1 MHVLGFGKV
10 KGNKFSNPGLKY
22 IRYDCGY
29 TTVVVH
35 GLTKL
40 RPESKRREKGFK
52 TEKGRVRKE
61 IEVLKSE
68 SFSEKPSS
76 HFLK

>member
-1 MHVLGFGKV
+1 M
-10 KGNKFSNPGLKY
+10 
-22 IRYDCGY
+22 
-29 TTVVVH
+29 VVRD
-35 GLTKL
+35 LTNL

-52 TEKGRVRKE
+52 IEKGRVRKE

-68 SFSEKPSS
+68 SFSEKPSF